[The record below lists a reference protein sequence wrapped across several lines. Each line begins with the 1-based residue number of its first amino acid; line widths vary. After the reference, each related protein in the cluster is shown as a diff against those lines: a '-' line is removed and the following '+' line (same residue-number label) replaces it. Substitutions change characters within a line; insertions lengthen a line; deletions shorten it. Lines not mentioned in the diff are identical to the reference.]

1 MKVTPAN
8 IRMWSRLG
16 QRGAFFGAALPEIAK
31 DKDNLKLMAADI
43 ATLAGMTGFQK
54 KFPEKFLNV
63 GIAEQNMIGIAA
75 GLAMSGYC
83 VFTSTYASFIAVRS
97 LEHIR
102 QHLSHLKLNIK
113 VVGFAAGAIMAKSG
127 ISHWA
132 TEDLAFMRALP
143 NLEVFS
149 PADALEAVKI
159 AEYAASNDKPMYI
172 RITGG
177 TNCPIIYNDD
187 YNFEAGKIVTLI
199 EGDGVGIISTGSII
213 SESLKAAK
221 ILTEKNIPCA
231 VYNMHTLKPIDKDA
245 LKNIFAKH
253 KIIVTVEEHNIIGG
267 LGSAVAEFKSTLEN
281 TPRQIFIGVPD
292 TFTDAGSHN
301 FVLNKL
307 GLTADKIAERIETEW
322 SNSHA

>member
-16 QRGAFFGAALPEIAK
+16 QRGAVFGAALPEIAK
-31 DKDNLKLMAADI
+31 EKDNLKLLTADV

-83 VFTSTYASFIAVRS
+83 VFASTYASFIAVRS

-102 QHLSHLKLNIK
+102 QHLSHLNLNIK
-113 VVGFAAGAIMAKSG
+113 VVGFASGTVMAKSG

-132 TEDLAFMRALP
+132 TEDLAFMRTLP

-159 AEYAASNDKPMYI
+159 AEYAASNNKPMYI
-172 RITGG
+172 RISGG
-177 TNCPIIYNDD
+177 TNCPIVYKED
-187 YNFEAGKIVTLI
+187 YDFQAGKIIQLLD
-199 EGDGVGIISTGSII
+199 GDEVGIISTGIMVN
-213 SESLKAAK
+213 ESLNATKLLA
-221 ILTEKNIPCA
+221 EKNISCA
-231 VYNMHTLKPIDKDA
+231 VYNMHTIKPIDEDF
-245 LKNIFAKH
+245 LKKIFAKH
-253 KIIVTVEEHNIIGG
+253 KLIVTVEEHNIIGG
-267 LGSAVAEFKSTLEN
+267 IGSAVAEFKSTLEN
-281 TPRQIFIGVPD
+281 MPRQIFIGVKD
-292 TFTDAGSHN
+292 FSADAGSHN
-301 FVLNKL
+301 FVLSQI
-307 GLTADKIAERIETEW
+307 GLTAEKIAQKIESEW
-322 SNSHA
+322 RNSNA